1 MGNQEGLL
9 ETMPFEWDVKGKK
22 QSAMRKSEGNSISN
36 TEALSG
42 NKTGRRM
49 RPGYLACNDQP
60 ERGVE

>member
-9 ETMPFEWDVKGKK
+9 ETMPFEWDVKGK
-22 QSAMRKSEGNSISN
+22 QSAMQKSGGNSISY
-36 TEALSG
+36 TWALSG

-49 RPGYLACNDQP
+49 RPEHPARKDQP